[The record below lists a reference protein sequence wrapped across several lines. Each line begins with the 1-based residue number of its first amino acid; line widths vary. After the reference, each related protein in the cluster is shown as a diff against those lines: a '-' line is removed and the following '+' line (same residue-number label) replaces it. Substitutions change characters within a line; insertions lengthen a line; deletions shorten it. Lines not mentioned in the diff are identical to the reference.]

1 MNAALGS
8 IGTTA
13 FWRPLNDAPLASAM
27 QAFMKDAESGS
38 FEAIIVLDAN
48 PAHDVEGFAA
58 AYAKAAHRI
67 HLGAHNNETGMASTW
82 HLPAAHWLEAWNDVT
97 NGDGSISIAQPLVM
111 PLFGG
116 RNTIEVLSALSGS
129 FTPARGSSGSKLLGQ
144 HRGLAYRPARRCGRR
159 FGHQRCLPIDGGGLG
174 RSAFWC
180 G

>member
-1 MNAALGS
+1 MNATPSPRRTSPRWRQHLKPPSVAVPEAPAGLAEAVAHAVEDLKAAGKHALVVAGADADPSVQAAACRMNAALGS

-38 FEAIIVLDAN
+38 FEAVIVLDAN

-97 NGDGSISIAQPLVM
+97 NGDGSISIAQL
-111 PLFGG
+111 
-116 RNTIEVLSALSGS
+116 
-129 FTPARGSSGSKLLGQ
+129 
-144 HRGLAYRPARRCGRR
+144 
-159 FGHQRCLPIDGGGLG
+159 
-174 RSAFWC
+174 W
-180 G
+180 